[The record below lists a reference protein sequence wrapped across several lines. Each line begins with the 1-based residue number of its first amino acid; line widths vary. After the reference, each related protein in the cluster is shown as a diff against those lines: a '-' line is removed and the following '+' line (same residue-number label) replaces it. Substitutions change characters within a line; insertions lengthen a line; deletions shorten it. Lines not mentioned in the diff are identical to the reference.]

1 MNISDVQPPSNKK
14 FGLLFT
20 VIFILISS
28 YLYYY
33 NPNPYFS
40 LIFFIFASVF
50 LVLTIFKPSL
60 LTFYNKLWMR
70 FGFFLGRI
78 VNPIVLGII
87 FFGLFSPIAIIMKL
101 FNRDELRI
109 KKINRE
115 SFWKER
121 LPQDSNSNSFKN
133 QF

>member
-1 MNISDVQPPSNKK
+1 MNFNDVQIPSNKK

-33 NPNPYFS
+33 NSNLYFS
-40 LIFFIFASVF
+40 LIFFIFASIF

-87 FFGLFSPIAIIMKL
+87 FFGLITPIAIIMKL